1 MSSLY
6 SSFYNRTPGL
16 QVKRDMNVSNVTIQ
30 CDPRLVVPNNPA
42 NQTSGIFKKDTA
54 GKLAVEHEICNLDV
68 SNLTVGGQTTLNNT
82 TVSGSLTVNGAI
94 SGKKVVNTTFDDST
108 VSNQSKLKLL
118 AGALAQ
124 HPIGTVVTQ
133 VQSPTITVTGTLA
146 EVLSLGGTIMTVSTT
161 DTFTPSGGFTVGS
174 EIVTVTNVEQ
184 GFAGTLSSSQSNTIF
199 RVNGDI
205 YKTIYLPAPSTEN
218 VGVTY
223 DFHLTTV
230 AVGEVEIVLPTG
242 STLEAVMGLTS
253 GAGTLS
259 SSYIGGTRF
268 TFPIGT
274 VKGSRITITCICD
287 FPTQIWSSF
296 SLSGPSVPIIIV

>member
-1 MSSLY
+1 
-6 SSFYNRTPGL
+6 
-16 QVKRDMNVSNVTIQ
+16 MNVSNVTIQ

-54 GKLAVEHEICNLDV
+54 GKLAVEHEICDLDV

-133 VQSPTITVTGTLA
+133 VQSSTITVTGTLA
-146 EVLSLGGTIMTVSTT
+146 EVLPLNGTIMTVSTT

-223 DFHLTTV
+223 DFHLTATLPTTI
-230 AVGEVEIVLPTG
+230 GEVEIVLPTG
-242 STLEAVMGLTS
+242 STLEAGMGLTP

-268 TFPIGT
+268 SFPIGT
-274 VKGSRITITCICD
+274 VTGSRITITCICD
-287 FPTQIWSSF
+287 LPTQIWSSF